1 MNNLN
6 IVWTAVG
13 TLVLGF
19 ATIVSALQAEM
30 TYTVAFGLTSIA
42 TATLASR
49 EK

>member
-19 ATIVSALQAEM
+19 ATLISAWQGDMA
-30 TYTVAFGLTSIA
+30 YTVAFGLTSIA
-42 TATLASR
+42 SATLASR

>member
-19 ATIVSALQAEM
+19 ATLVSAWQGDM
-30 TYTVAFGLTSIA
+30 TYTVAFGLASIA
-42 TATLASR
+42 SATLSSR

>member
-13 TLVLGF
+13 TLVLGS
-19 ATIVSALQAEM
+19 ATLISAWQGDMA
-30 TYTVAFGLTSIA
+30 YTVAFGLTSIA
-42 TATLASR
+42 SATLASR

>member
-13 TLVLGF
+13 TLVLGL
-19 ATIVSALQAEM
+19 ATIVSAWQANM
-30 TYTVAFGLTSIA
+30 AYTVAFGLTAVA